1 VSAYNDES
9 LENLTSMSIR
19 ALRASKHDEAVEITQ
34 EIITRQEDDAGAH
47 AVQFSSLFKS
57 EKFEQARRMGGRA
70 AQLNP
75 ESVFI
80 LNNQACLQLEAR
92 QPAAAAGLLKSLIE
106 QFGEQG
112 QWLYNLALA
121 QRMVGNFEY
130 AINMFRRTLDHQPEH
145 DRAAFQLA
153 DCLKI
158 VGHREEAVRAYDY
171 VRLLRSKHAPT
182 HSNYIHNAVASNCLS
197 ATDLSH
203 ELSLWRERFIPS
215 DKRYT
220 VDQPSSA
227 LSINIGFLIGVIPD
241 LWLRSMVAP
250 VINELAKNKDSISV
264 YWHDETPPIKLFDE
278 QVSVVLSASLSDA
291 NFARQVRA
299 DSIDVMIDICG
310 MRLGSRQ
317 RALGLHLAGRQYGW
331 LAHEGYYATPLVVA
345 LDHQLAGQRF
355 YIESNTESK
364 QSTAKKT
371 LVGIGSQ
378 RGLAYEVIKTWSY
391 ILHQLPDWKLLL
403 DAQENH
409 IIKALRQRFSTM
421 GIDNNRLIFDAKLG
435 ATEGSVVLDNFV
447 QNDPVTA
454 SQALRTGGILV
465 ALSGPL
471 FPAQQTAALL
481 SQVDRDDWLCTS
493 TSDYV
498 ARAIALADGALA
510 EPLDQEQFDLSRLNN
525 LQTFVTQFRNTISS

>member
-1 VSAYNDES
+1 MSEYSNET
-9 LENLTSMSIR
+9 LENLISMSIR
-19 ALRASKHDEAVEITQ
+19 ALRASKHDKAIEITQ
-34 EIITRQEDDAGAH
+34 EIIARHDDHAGAH

-80 LNNQACLQLEAR
+80 LNNQACLQLEAK

-130 AINMFRRTLDHQPEH
+130 AINMFRRTLDYQPEH

-158 VGHREEAVRAYDY
+158 VGHHEEAVLAYDY

-182 HSNYIHNAVASNCLS
+182 HSNYIHNAVASNGLS
-197 ATDLSH
+197 ATDLNH
-203 ELSLWRERFIPS
+203 ELSLWQERFIPN

-241 LWLRSMVAP
+241 LWLRSMVVP
-250 VINELAKNKDSISV
+250 VINELAKSQDSISV
-264 YWHDETPPIKLFDE
+264 YWHDEKPPLKLFDE
-278 QVSVVLSASLSDA
+278 QVSVALSAGLSDA

-345 LDHQLAGQRF
+345 LDQKMDAQRF
-355 YIESNTESK
+355 YIEKNSVTT
-364 QSTAKKT
+364 QAAPKKT
-371 LVGIGSQ
+371 LIGIGSHQ
-378 RGLAYEVIKTWSY
+378 GLAYEVIKTWSY
-391 ILHQLPDWKLLL
+391 ILQQLPDWKLLL
-403 DAQENH
+403 DAQETH
-409 IIKALRQRFSTM
+409 IIKALRQRFSSM
-421 GIDNNRLIFDAKLG
+421 GIDSNRLIFDKSLG
-435 ATEGSVVLDNFV
+435 AAEGSVVLDNFI

-454 SQALRTGGILV
+454 SYALHSGGILV
-465 ALSGPL
+465 ALDGPL
-471 FPAQQTAALL
+471 FPAQQSAALL
-481 SQVDRDDWLCTS
+481 SQLDRGDWLCGS
-493 TSDYV
+493 TSEYV
-498 ARAIALADGALA
+498 ARAIALADGAFA
-510 EPLDQEQFDLSRLNN
+510 EPLNQEQLDLSRLNN
-525 LQTFVTQFRNTISS
+525 LQTFATHFRNTISS